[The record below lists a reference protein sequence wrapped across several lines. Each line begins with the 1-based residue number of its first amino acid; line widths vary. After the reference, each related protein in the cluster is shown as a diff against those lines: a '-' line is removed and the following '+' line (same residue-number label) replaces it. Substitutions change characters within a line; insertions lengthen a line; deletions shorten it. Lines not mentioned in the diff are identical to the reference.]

1 LLHTNTKMTVL
12 VNNVGVGAT
21 PHFHVRQTA
30 A

>member
-1 LLHTNTKMTVL
+1 LLRTNTNMTVL
-12 VNNVGVGAT
+12 VNNVGVGAA